1 MAAKLISLSVLTQVS
16 VQLVLAACGI
26 RGGAKI
32 GKDITRREE
41 KNTKVALVP
50 LNSLVAAVAQLPQ

>member
-1 MAAKLISLSVLTQVS
+1 VSISTLVS
-16 VQLVLAACGI
+16 VQMVLAACGI

-41 KNTKVALVP
+41 KNKKVALVP